1 MTTHTGSIFDNN
13 RTQAVR
19 LPAET
24 RFPPGVRKVTVRVR
38 GVERILAPADQA
50 WDSFFLSGEGVTED
64 FLPRRADQRQD
75 EREAF

>member
-64 FLPRRADQRQD
+64 FLPQRADQQQD